1 MTAVGRAVR
10 REVGLFVVGGSVL
23 EGSWSLHKVELCV
36 SSWREV
42 GPFIKVEIC
51 LKNFDVASSLVGD
64 FSLII
69 HWKRSW
75 SLSRYY
81 FWLLISEEKLV
92 SFLLF
97 GKFCSLFVCG
107 WSRGSFVSSSWMRFL
122 LPPNNLWLI
131 VLRRS
136 HRVSHEWFSA
146 MMLDGCHLMKLVR
159 FVHMISLKIT
169 FLAIQLSWLLS
180 SPALAAFEELL
191 LTTKMSLFALKL
203 FLPVIMRLTHL
214 ALPWKSWANLALT
227 VNISRLST
235 FLSTFPKMFF
245 EKYGTVAYRLIFQS
259 SFIRETKLFWTK
271 PSDPLDEI
279 LFPKHVLD
287 HEGITDI
294 LHDNQGSLKC
304 YSQSRNGCFDIEG
317 GQNYKSLSFRPGS
330 RSHDYRQKLHALVQL
345 ARRITKEGT
354 TGSVQTK
361 YWTNWKNGKGDV
373 KIEKSL
379 LFCRHLD
386 HLKLGKFANFLTRC
400 DINFYCAARSTIVI
414 DVEGIDASV
423 LIRLM
428 HYAELPIPTT
438 EAQGAFSLNIR
449 SVGICASDP
458 TLLAFCVSFGRIGSL
473 PSYPVQ
479 IKSKELK
486 NLLTSPIKESAIV
499 IWLQQKISGF
509 NFQIVTCVDE
519 EQHVDEY
526 LQFRISTAIPGSFP
540 NHYTVNG
547 VNFRIDHA
555 LPYAMPISSGVRPP
569 TAQSVH
575 DHWKSSVKRTS
586 NDRKG
591 HANAVEKVENCSG
604 SMLRC
609 LRLREVV
616 AQDDHGKYSACFE
629 KGHVPLCFFRKEVP
643 VDVALEYF
651 TYWCRSFSA
660 MEDHMLCALDEL
672 CTSSKNIYS
681 SDDCQ
686 RLCIATVRCLSE
698 QSLKVGLF
706 FKGKYGW
713 TVSTS
718 ERLQCYAYTAC
729 TIILVLPGGYRI
741 EDICS
746 PADHISVQKIFS
758 LDDKQLGKS
767 DDDKQGVSSGPVTA
781 TPLGSNPLHLQGSTQ
796 ASDVAKS
803 QKSGASKVIGTEG
816 EMSPTLP
823 WPKHDLQSCQAYDQ
837 QSGHLSDRIYRP
849 PETETDDTK
858 PVTADCRPRSNGRG
872 LDETAKGIKGLSP
885 DNQPDSKSSQLGVI
899 KPHVEGQASSA
910 PNVDQGGQ
918 PSPAQLDNRSVL
930 YAGEKLM
937 PKLVTAESC
946 VGEGIPDPRS
956 NDNLEGQ
963 VCHPDMQIA
972 AQNVLPPGAVSRSPP
987 PRERK
992 SRSVSVNKRGC
1003 TNKTRPASFARSVS
1017 PTISKIQAGQTKDQM
1032 KSLLQT
1038 TPHKQKSNITR
1049 NKNRGL
1055 LPQVD
1060 VSKPVATPVPP
1071 DVDMSPCKP
1080 KDHQVDADIV
1090 DLVKKLSKEEKEQET
1105 LMKTEINDAVHKWC
1119 ATYPAAHQIRVA
1131 HVAFKF
1137 RCRISS
1143 TICFLVA
1150 AYRLL
1155 AKAPWTT
1162 NMIAVDIKQAAFYA
1176 ISKGWSL
1183 KDPTAGDF
1191 PFSVAELAVAAA
1203 TYLEQIPPGVPED
1216 PFYALFVML
1225 GFLPPVCSK
1234 LFSTVTLTCSHCLA
1248 TCTAPCPFF
1257 NTHVTWAMTD
1267 WVDFATALAEATMH
1281 PWVQSQGWHA
1291 EGCNMSQHL
1300 IDLKTMTSWVLL
1312 QLQPEHH
1319 DKYPFVC
1326 DSMNLAKDQSLLRI
1340 NATITGFLCS
1350 NSRSQQDRRRHYWVV
1365 EFENGIPKYVFDSL
1379 QGKQRLTTELA
1390 KKLRVFGVLFNVGN
1404 EHVPFLRTRYLD
1416 EAAGIVPAIHR
1427 GRNPIIVLGRGRIQW
1442 ARNALCKKY
1451 KAPTSKKGRVQ
1462 KHMLK
1467 GSKQNRPRGNP
1478 SGARSAKGPTAEKK
1492 NGGSH
1497 KPTKSGR
1504 RQTNST
1510 RKTLPWL
1517 FSQASGAPPSPRHH
1531 ADDISQILEISDD
1544 SESENHLEAEPGELR
1559 NDLPLSDPI
1568 SEFPS
1573 SRETSGVGDGR
1584 AANGSPAE
1592 DKRVPTVPRE
1602 RSRSPLSSRGKPPRQ
1617 APFSQCADN
1626 EKKEFTL
1633 AAREV
1638 GPAANTENAVGIAEW
1653 EVGPTGDNK
1662 GIGSSAREVGPAA
1675 NSGETVG
1682 SAKQI
1687 FGPIASPGDA
1697 CPGSD
1702 GAIQHGCQLKTKPG
1716 KYGIIS
1722 LFDGVS
1728 SVVRVLTKKL
1738 GCPPTAILLA
1748 ENDESIRRLV
1758 CTEFGYRTDEKW
1770 GYTMS
1775 GSACLYISDVHKLA
1789 ENDCLLLRQ
1798 LAAQFP
1804 GLKWFI
1810 IGGVPMS
1817 GPHLCWIPTW
1827 SIGVS
1832 WCAKS
1837 SFLPPPSDHT
1847 HYPDFGWHFFRTFPC
1862 WKCWFYEGRTFCC
1875 LSANFWGC
1883 HLLNHLTNIRGTW
1896 LSSPASSRG
1905 NVTFSATWLILNL
1918 SRILTHGILKTVD
1931 RFWPFVEKRLPLR
1944 LYFAQENNELWN
1956 LSFVL
1961 DIVSAA
1967 CVSLGLLLLGWQGGL
1982 SALLQHSDWAQTCSR
1997 MGTPCSPTLS
2007 WWLEDL
2013 HWSVTAR
2020 WLHINKFWQD
2030 YSSVAAYVWMLYLQA
2045 SLSYPDSQRSP
2056 KTQWTW
2062 ESLDY
2067 DWFWG
2072 CKQTPWPSHPWYVWE
2087 LFSSGIDTLCLW

>member
-1 MTAVGRAVR
+1 MNEIPIAAQQLVVDSIKKISSSLPRVVLCNDAGWLSSDETCQVCTHDKFEDYLLSHSVKLAAVFPSIGSIR
-10 REVGLFVVGGSVL
+10 RT
-23 EGSWSLHKVELCV
+23 
-36 SSWREV
+36 
-42 GPFIKVEIC
+42 
-51 LKNFDVASSLVGD
+51 LKNYKDESFCFEAVFACHHAVDPFGIAMEVLSKFGTDSKYIKAIHFLVD
-64 FSLII
+64 IL
-69 HWKRSW
+69 K
-75 SLSRYY
+75 
-81 FWLLISEEKLV
+81 E
-92 SFLLF
+92 
-97 GKFCSLFVCG
+97 
-107 WSRGSFVSSSWMRFL
+107 
-122 LPPNNLWLI
+122 
-131 VLRRS
+131 VLR
-136 HRVSHEWFSA
+136 
-146 MMLDGCHLMKLVR
+146 
-159 FVHMISLKIT
+159 
-169 FLAIQLSWLLS
+169 
-180 SPALAAFEELL
+180 
-191 LTTKMSLFALKL
+191 
-203 FLPVIMRLTHL
+203 
-214 ALPWKSWANLALT
+214 
-227 VNISRLST
+227 
-235 FLSTFPKMFF
+235 
-245 EKYGTVAYRLIFQS
+245 KYGTVAYRLIFQS
-259 SFIRETKLFWTK
+259 SFIGETKLFWTK
-271 PSDPLDEI
+271 PSDRLDEI

-304 YSQSRNGCFDIEG
+304 YSQNRNDCFDIEG

-330 RSHDYRQKLHALVQL
+330 RCHDYRQKLHALVQL
-345 ARRITKEGT
+345 ARKITKEGT

-449 SVGICASDP
+449 SVGLCASDP

-486 NLLTSPIKESAIV
+486 SLLTSPIKESAIV

-509 NFQIVTCVDE
+509 NFQTVTCVDE

-526 LQFRISTAIPGSFP
+526 LQFRISAATPGSFP

-575 DHWKSSVKRTS
+575 EHWKSSVKRTS

-616 AQDDHGKYSACFE
+616 AQDDDGKYSACFE

-651 TYWCRSFSA
+651 SYWCRSFSA

-672 CTSSKNIYS
+672 CTSSQDIYLG
-681 SDDCQ
+681 DDCQ

-729 TIILVLPGGYRI
+729 TIILVLAGGYKI

-746 PADHISVQKIFS
+746 PAEHISVQKVFS
-758 LDDKQLGKS
+758 LDDKQLGKNG
-767 DDDKQGVSSGPVTA
+767 DDKQGVSSGPMTA
-781 TPLGSNPLHLQGSTQ
+781 TPLGSNPLHLLGSTQ
-796 ASDVAKS
+796 ASGAPHS
-803 QKSGASKVIGTEG
+803 EKSGASKVIGAEG

-823 WPKHDLQSCQAYDQ
+823 WPKHDLQSFQVDDQ
-837 QSGHLSDRIYRP
+837 QSGHLGDRIYRP
-849 PETETDDTK
+849 LETATDDSK
-858 PVTADCRPRSNGRG
+858 PVIADSRPHSNGRG
-872 LDETAKGIKGLSP
+872 LDDEPAKGIKGLLPES
-885 DNQPDSKSSQLGVI
+885 QPDPKSSQLGVI
-899 KPHVEGQASSA
+899 KPHVEGQVSSA
-910 PNVDQGGQ
+910 PNVDLGCQ
-918 PSPAQLDNRSVL
+918 PSPVQLDNRNAL
-930 YAGEKLM
+930 YVGEKLM

-946 VGEGIPDPRS
+946 VGEGIPGPQS
-956 NDNLEGQ
+956 NDNLEVQ
-963 VCHPDMQIA
+963 LCHPDMQPA
-972 AQNVLPPGAVSRSPP
+972 AQNVLPPGAMSRSPP

-1003 TNKTRPASFARSVS
+1003 ANKTRPASFARSVS
-1017 PTISKIQAGQTKDQM
+1017 PTISKIQVGQTKDQM

-1038 TPHKQKSNITR
+1038 TPHKQKSNIAR
-1049 NKNRGL
+1049 NKNHGHL
-1055 LPQVD
+1055 LQVD

-1071 DVDMSPCKP
+1071 DVDMSPRKP
-1080 KDHQVDADIV
+1080 KDHQVDVDIV

-1119 ATYPAAHQIRVA
+1119 ATYPAAHQMRVA

-1234 LFSTVTLTCSHCLA
+1234 LFSTVTLTCPHCLA

-1257 NTHVTWAMTD
+1257 NTHVTWAMTE

-1312 QLQPEHH
+1312 QLQLEQH
-1319 DKYPFVC
+1319 DRYPFVC
-1326 DSMNLAKDQSLLRI
+1326 DSMHLAKDQSLLRI

-1350 NSRSQQDRRRHYWVV
+1350 ISRNQQDRHRHYWVV

-1390 KKLRVFGVLFNVGN
+1390 KKLR
-1404 EHVPFLRTRYLD
+1404 
-1416 EAAGIVPAIHR
+1416 
-1427 GRNPIIVLGRGRIQW
+1427 
-1442 ARNALCKKY
+1442 C
-1451 KAPTSKKGRVQ
+1451 
-1462 KHMLK
+1462 
-1467 GSKQNRPRGNP
+1467 
-1478 SGARSAKGPTAEKK
+1478 
-1492 NGGSH
+1492 
-1497 KPTKSGR
+1497 
-1504 RQTNST
+1504 
-1510 RKTLPWL
+1510 
-1517 FSQASGAPPSPRHH
+1517 
-1531 ADDISQILEISDD
+1531 
-1544 SESENHLEAEPGELR
+1544 
-1559 NDLPLSDPI
+1559 
-1568 SEFPS
+1568 
-1573 SRETSGVGDGR
+1573 
-1584 AANGSPAE
+1584 
-1592 DKRVPTVPRE
+1592 
-1602 RSRSPLSSRGKPPRQ
+1602 
-1617 APFSQCADN
+1617 
-1626 EKKEFTL
+1626 
-1633 AAREV
+1633 
-1638 GPAANTENAVGIAEW
+1638 
-1653 EVGPTGDNK
+1653 
-1662 GIGSSAREVGPAA
+1662 
-1675 NSGETVG
+1675 
-1682 SAKQI
+1682 
-1687 FGPIASPGDA
+1687 
-1697 CPGSD
+1697 
-1702 GAIQHGCQLKTKPG
+1702 
-1716 KYGIIS
+1716 
-1722 LFDGVS
+1722 
-1728 SVVRVLTKKL
+1728 
-1738 GCPPTAILLA
+1738 
-1748 ENDESIRRLV
+1748 
-1758 CTEFGYRTDEKW
+1758 
-1770 GYTMS
+1770 
-1775 GSACLYISDVHKLA
+1775 
-1789 ENDCLLLRQ
+1789 
-1798 LAAQFP
+1798 
-1804 GLKWFI
+1804 
-1810 IGGVPMS
+1810 
-1817 GPHLCWIPTW
+1817 
-1827 SIGVS
+1827 
-1832 WCAKS
+1832 
-1837 SFLPPPSDHT
+1837 
-1847 HYPDFGWHFFRTFPC
+1847 
-1862 WKCWFYEGRTFCC
+1862 
-1875 LSANFWGC
+1875 
-1883 HLLNHLTNIRGTW
+1883 
-1896 LSSPASSRG
+1896 
-1905 NVTFSATWLILNL
+1905 
-1918 SRILTHGILKTVD
+1918 
-1931 RFWPFVEKRLPLR
+1931 FV
-1944 LYFAQENNELWN
+1944 
-1956 LSFVL
+1956 
-1961 DIVSAA
+1961 
-1967 CVSLGLLLLGWQGGL
+1967 
-1982 SALLQHSDWAQTCSR
+1982 
-1997 MGTPCSPTLS
+1997 
-2007 WWLEDL
+2007 
-2013 HWSVTAR
+2013 
-2020 WLHINKFWQD
+2020 
-2030 YSSVAAYVWMLYLQA
+2030 
-2045 SLSYPDSQRSP
+2045 
-2056 KTQWTW
+2056 
-2062 ESLDY
+2062 
-2067 DWFWG
+2067 
-2072 CKQTPWPSHPWYVWE
+2072 
-2087 LFSSGIDTLCLW
+2087 